1 MTTFRTIEMIARSM
15 PTLEGAGVRL
25 QRAFGFSEAPNLD
38 PFLLLDHF
46 GSKNP
51 DDYLAGFP
59 WHPHR
64 GIETVTY
71 LLTGAVE
78 HGDSLGNTGVIRS
91 GEVQWMTAGSGII
104 HQEMPQHVDEPLLGF
119 QLWVNLPAAQK
130 MMPPRYNSLLG
141 DQIPAVEL
149 EPGINARVISG
160 TLAGVQGPMRDLIV
174 DVGYYDLTL
183 APGARIGLPI
193 PAGHRAFAYLF
204 AGSGAF
210 DATAEQRV
218 ESSHLVVFSDAGQAI
233 QIRAGEEGM
242 RFLLAH
248 GHPLNEPVAWRGPIV
263 MNTDEEL
270 RTAFAEFRAGTFIK
284 HQPD

>member
-1 MTTFRTIEMIARSM
+1 MQYRTVEMIRRSV

-25 QRAFGFSEAPNLD
+25 QRVFGFGEAPNLD

-51 DDYLAGFP
+51 EDYMAGFP

-71 LLTGAVE
+71 LLTGAVD
-78 HGDSLGNTGVIRS
+78 HGDSLGNQGVIGS
-91 GEVQWMTAGSGII
+91 GEVQWMTAGSGIV
-104 HQEMPQHVDEPLLGF
+104 HQEMPQHVAEPLNGL
-119 QLWVNLPAAQK
+119 QLWVNLPAANK
-130 MMPPRYNSLLG
+130 MMIPRYNGILSE
-141 DQIPAVEL
+141 QIPTVEL
-149 EPGINARVISG
+149 EPGIQARVISG
-160 TLAGVQGPMRDLIV
+160 SLAGVQGPMRDLIV

-193 PAGHRAFAYLF
+193 PAGQRAFAYLHV
-204 AGSGAF
+204 GRGAF
-210 DATAEQRV
+210 AAAADQAVGAG
-218 ESSHLVVFSDAGQAI
+218 HLVVFAGDGDAVQI
-233 QIRAGEEGM
+233 QAGEEGM
-242 RFLLAH
+242 RFLLVH
-248 GHPLNEPVAWRGPIV
+248 GQPLNEPVAWRGPIV

-284 HQPD
+284 HKPA